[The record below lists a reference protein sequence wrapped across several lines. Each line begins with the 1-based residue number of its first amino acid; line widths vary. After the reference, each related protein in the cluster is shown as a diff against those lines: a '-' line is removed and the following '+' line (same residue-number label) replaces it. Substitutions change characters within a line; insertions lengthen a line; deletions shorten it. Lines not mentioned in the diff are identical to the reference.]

1 MVIIEIHATPSG
13 NITIG
18 SRNINPHAQWLS
30 HHKRPVTI
38 SINKSSGNINIVLE
52 IYTYTSS
59 RGYLNTAEIE
69 KHIRTPSC
77 HINTVSI
84 NSISIHVQSINM
96 QIHSVV
102 TIIEQQ
108 QHDKFLR
115 LAAISIQF
123 EINIYIYILCPVAI
137 LILLQ

>member
-13 NITIG
+13 NINIG

-38 SINKSSGNINIVLE
+38 LINESSSNINIVLE

-59 RGYLNTAEIE
+59 GYLNTAEIE
-69 KHIRTPSC
+69 KHIHTPSG

-84 NSISIHVQSINM
+84 NSTYMLSDNLNTCAINKY
-96 QIHSVV
+96 
-102 TIIEQQ
+102 TNT
-108 QHDKFLR
+108 LR
-115 LAAISIQF
+115 GDDNRTAATW
-123 EINIYIYILCPVAI
+123 
-137 LILLQ
+137 